1 MFLIILK
8 KIIAHPDLKSFIFL
22 EVMTEGVILSQSSVC
37 CTHLMGSSQTGAP
50 YQPLWPFLED
60 RMLVILSK
68 DRGQFLSINASSLD
82 MISSANM
89 ENAAF
94 KVTLDLLAAVEN
106 EVIS

>member
-1 MFLIILK
+1 
-8 KIIAHPDLKSFIFL
+8 
-22 EVMTEGVILSQSSVC
+22 
-37 CTHLMGSSQTGAP
+37 
-50 YQPLWPFLED
+50 
-60 RMLVILSK
+60 MLVILSK
-68 DRGQFLSINASSLD
+68 DKGQFLSINASSLD

>member
-1 MFLIILK
+1 MIILK
-8 KIIAHPDLKSFIFL
+8 KIIASPDLKSFIFL
-22 EVMTEGVILSQSSVC
+22 EVMTVSFKSSVC
-37 CTHLMGSSQTGAP
+37 CIHLMGSSQIGAP

-68 DRGQFLSINASSLD
+68 DKGQFLSITASSLD

-94 KVTLDLLAAVEN
+94 KVTVDLLAACRK
-106 EVIS
+106 

>member
-1 MFLIILK
+1 
-8 KIIAHPDLKSFIFL
+8 
-22 EVMTEGVILSQSSVC
+22 
-37 CTHLMGSSQTGAP
+37 MGSSQTGAP

-68 DRGQFLSINASSLD
+68 DRGQFLSINANSLD